1 MTQSETALSNTNHDE
16 LSGENVRVV
25 VRRKPACKVELLVK
39 TSPSIVEQAKKAA
52 IKTISKD
59 IALPG
64 FRKGR
69 APDDMIMK
77 KFPNDVE
84 RQLHKSIADLAFIEA
99 QRVAKVPVLNNNS
112 AISFDLKTQT
122 PEGAELVFAYETE
135 PKIPSVDPKLFVPKP
150 VKRAEVA
157 QKQIDEAVRQMMFFY
172 AQWKPITERPIQDGD
187 YIMIDLDTIDGE
199 TVQKVFHHIRF
210 EVSAERMANWMKEL
224 VKGAKSGDVLEGL
237 SEADDTA
244 TDEEKKEFKPKKVRI
259 HILKV
264 EEAVLPELNDEFAK
278 KVGAPNVEEMR
289 QSISNLLNKQAD
301 EKVQTEIR
309 EQANDF
315 LIAQYPFDLPQS
327 LIETEK
333 KHRQSQL
340 LNDPKFKASW
350 QKMSQEER
358 KNLEEK
364 IANESAQA
372 VRLFYL
378 SRQVVHEAKLPV
390 THQEVQDE
398 AIAILQSYGSRNL
411 EIDRIPKEVYALA
424 LSKVILAKAQD
435 FIIQQQK
442 A

>member
-1 MTQSETALSNTNHDE
+1 MTQSETAVNTNHDE
-16 LSGENVRVV
+16 LSGENVSVV
-25 VRRKPACKVELLVK
+25 VRRKPACKIELLVK
-39 TSPSIVEQAKKAA
+39 TNPRIVEQAKKSA
-52 IKTISKD
+52 IKTVSKD

-69 APDDMIMK
+69 APDDMILK

-112 AISFDLKTQT
+112 AISFDLKGQT

-150 VKRAEVA
+150 VKRTEVA
-157 QKQIDEAVRQMMFFY
+157 EKQLDEAVRQMMFFY
-172 AQWKPITERPIQDGD
+172 AQWKPITERSIQEGD

-244 TDEEKKEFKPKKVRI
+244 SDEEKKEFKPKKVRI

-264 EEAVLPELNDEFAK
+264 EEAVLPELNDDFAK

-289 QSISNLLNKQAD
+289 LSISNLLNKQAD

-315 LIAQYPFDLPQS
+315 LIAHYQFDLPQS
-327 LIETEK
+327 LIDTEK